1 MSNKEIKKL
10 PKTKI
15 VATLGPAT
23 ESEEGIKNLIEAGL
37 SVARLNCSH
46 GDWDTRVERLK
57 KVRAAAL
64 ELNRPVGILVD
75 LQGPKIRTGTL
86 PEEGVKIENG
96 ENIILTTVKTDSDYR
111 NDAPIK
117 KIFVRNYPELTK
129 DVEASQAILIDDGV
143 IRLEATKVRETEV
156 EAKVIFGGT
165 VKSNKGVNLPESDQ
179 KNLASITDKDREDI
193 IEAVKN
199 SAEFIALSFVKT
211 AADIIELKQLINEC
225 NVDEL
230 PIKVIAKIE
239 KPQAVEKLDEILDVV
254 DGVMVARGDLGVEL
268 EPQKVPMIQKEI
280 ISKANYKKK
289 FVITATQMMDS
300 MVSKPFP
307 TRAEVSDV
315 ANAILDGTD
324 AVMLSNE
331 TAMGSYPT
339 ETVSQMAKIA
349 LEVETNGEI
358 KVDKRDL
365 KSLDLNDVDNINH
378 LAIAQSVENFSK
390 LKHIDK
396 ILVFTCSGKSA
407 TMISKLRP
415 EAKVIAATTY
425 EHTYNYLSIVWGVIP
440 IYFDEVQQTTET
452 IYNLERYLVAQG
464 IVEEGETVVVTGG
477 LPIAARGPSNFVKLH
492 KCDGSIKELKQMS
505 KELSDKKLGPTIK
518 KPDAVTA

>member
-1 MSNKEIKKL
+1 M
-10 PKTKI
+10 
-15 VATLGPAT
+15 
-23 ESEEGIKNLIEAGL
+23 
-37 SVARLNCSH
+37 
-46 GDWDTRVERLK
+46 
-57 KVRAAAL
+57 
-64 ELNRPVGILVD
+64 
-75 LQGPKIRTGTL
+75 
-86 PEEGVKIENG
+86 
-96 ENIILTTVKTDSDYR
+96 
-111 NDAPIK
+111 K

-129 DVEASQAILIDDGV
+129 DVEVAQAILIDDGV
-143 IRLEATKVRETEV
+143 IRLEATAVSETEV
-156 EAKVIFGGT
+156 EAKVIFGGL
-165 VKSNKGVNLPESDQ
+165 VRSNKGVNLPESDQ
-179 KNLASITDKDREDI
+179 KNLASITDKDKEDI
-193 IEAVKN
+193 VEAVRN

-211 AADIIELKQLINEC
+211 AADIIELKKLINEC

-230 PIKVIAKIE
+230 PIKVVAKIE

-280 ISKANYKKK
+280 ISKANFKKK

-339 ETVSQMAKIA
+339 ETVAQMAKIA

-358 KVDKRDL
+358 RIEKRNL
-365 KSLDLNDVDNINH
+365 KDINYENVSIDDINH
-378 LAIAQSVENFSK
+378 FAIAQSVDNFSK
-390 LKHIDK
+390 LKHVDK
-396 ILVFTCSGKSA
+396 ILVFTCSGRSA

-415 EAKVIAATTY
+415 DAKVIAATTY
-425 EHTYNYLSIVWGVIP
+425 EHTYNHLSIVWGVIP
-440 IYFDEVQQTTET
+440 VHFDEVQQTTET
-452 IYNLERYLVAQG
+452 IYNLERHLIEQG
-464 IVEEGETVVVTGG
+464 LVEEGETVIVTGG

-492 KCDGSIKELKQMS
+492 KCDGSIKELKQIS
-505 KELSDKKLGPTIK
+505 KEINSRKLGPTMK
-518 KPDAVTA
+518 KADPALSS

>member
-1 MSNKEIKKL
+1 MSNKEIQKL

-23 ESEEGIKNLIEAGL
+23 ESEEGIKDLIEAGL

-64 ELNRPVGILVD
+64 ELDRPVGILVD

-96 ENIILTTVKTDSDYR
+96 ENIILTTIKTDSDYR

-129 DVEASQAILIDDGV
+129 DVEANQAILIDDGV

-156 EAKVIFGGT
+156 EAKVIFGGV

-179 KNLASITDKDREDI
+179 KNLASITDKDKEDI
-193 IEAVKN
+193 VEAVRN

-280 ISKANYKKK
+280 ISKANFKKK

-300 MVSKPFP
+300 MVNKPFP

-315 ANAILDGTD
+315 PNAILD
-324 AVMLSNE
+324 
-331 TAMGSYPT
+331 
-339 ETVSQMAKIA
+339 
-349 LEVETNGEI
+349 
-358 KVDKRDL
+358 
-365 KSLDLNDVDNINH
+365 
-378 LAIAQSVENFSK
+378 
-390 LKHIDK
+390 
-396 ILVFTCSGKSA
+396 
-407 TMISKLRP
+407 
-415 EAKVIAATTY
+415 
-425 EHTYNYLSIVWGVIP
+425 
-440 IYFDEVQQTTET
+440 
-452 IYNLERYLVAQG
+452 
-464 IVEEGETVVVTGG
+464 
-477 LPIAARGPSNFVKLH
+477 
-492 KCDGSIKELKQMS
+492 
-505 KELSDKKLGPTIK
+505 
-518 KPDAVTA
+518 